1 MKEES
6 NMKLERDLYGFKR
19 IARYCGVTENTVK
32 LWFTKGKLQKYL
44 KKYNYKTLDGKIIEY
59 NDYCLSKDEFEE
71 FLKDN
76 PKYKKRVE
84 ETYEKMVNE
93 TIEKSRNRL
102 TKRLERLELEKEE
115 ILKEL
120 KRLDSGEIDLY
131 F

>member
-1 MKEES
+1 
-6 NMKLERDLYGFKR
+6 MKLERNGYGFKR
-19 IARYCGVTENTVK
+19 IAIYCGVKEATVK
-32 LWFTKGKLQKYL
+32 NWFIKGKLQKYL
-44 KKYNYKTLDGKIIEY
+44 NKYNGKTLDGKIIEC

-93 TIEKSRNRL
+93 TIEKRRNRL
-102 TKRLERLELEKEE
+102 TNRLERLELEKEE

-120 KRLDSGEIDLY
+120 KRLDSSEIDLC

>member
-1 MKEES
+1 
-6 NMKLERDLYGFKR
+6 MKLERDLYGFKR
-19 IARYCGVTENTVK
+19 IAIYCGVKEATVK
-32 LWFTKGKLQKYL
+32 NWFIKGKLQKYL

-76 PKYKKRVE
+76 PRHKKRVE

-93 TIEKSRNRL
+93 TIEEDRNRL